1 MYYELLIPS
10 REPVQS
16 GKELEPPTQSKIK
29 YTDDV
34 HVHVYVHESACTC
47 IRVVCIT

>member
-16 GKELEPPTQSKIK
+16 GKELELPTQSKIK

-34 HVHVYVHESACTC
+34 HIHVHESACTC
-47 IRVVCIT
+47 IHVVCIT